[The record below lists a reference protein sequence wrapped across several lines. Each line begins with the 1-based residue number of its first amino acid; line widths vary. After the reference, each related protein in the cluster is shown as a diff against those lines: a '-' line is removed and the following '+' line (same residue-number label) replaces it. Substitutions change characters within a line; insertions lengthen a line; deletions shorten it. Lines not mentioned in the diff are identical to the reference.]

1 MQLCGA
7 IRPAHV
13 ARDIAYVHRFV
24 RICLL
29 TQLFENVR
37 LVEVGIWDGRCTLM
51 GVLAEH
57 GRSLITLLLRG

>member
-1 MQLCGA
+1 MCGA

-13 ARDIAYVHRFV
+13 ARDIAYVNRFV

-29 TQLFENVR
+29 TQFLENVR
-37 LVEVGIWDGRCTLM
+37 LVEVGTWDGCCALM

>member
-1 MQLCGA
+1 MCGT
-7 IRPAHV
+7 IRSAHV
-13 ARDIAYVHRFV
+13 ACDVTYVHRFV

-37 LVEVGIWDGRCTLM
+37 LVEVGIWDGRCALM